1 MSIATLTG
9 YAFFA
14 PLQGLWQWFKPPLKH
29 AHRATARPPLPPCPV
44 AIHLAP
50 DLPSSST
57 LAPHTGHRL
66 ALRRP
71 LRVLRVVESG
81 QSRAQVGHLRISG
94 RMADVCA
101 ELDRLAAG
109 EALFH

>member
-9 YAFFA
+9 YGFFA
-14 PLQGLWQWFKPPLKH
+14 PLQGLWQWFKPPLKRS
-29 AHRATARPPLPPCPV
+29 HRAMARPLFPPCPS
-44 AIHLAP
+44 AIHSAP
-50 DLPSSST
+50 DLPT
-57 LAPHTGHRL
+57 RPTVAPHPGHRL

-81 QSRAQVGHLRISG
+81 QAHAQVGRLRISG